1 QFQNEDYYCFI
12 LFIYLFLGKLVSTS
26 CPFDITPPRVVV
38 RFGDSLSANCTSL
51 SNHTDGMGWES
62 PFGGVDFT
70 QGVSSLL
77 FKIDSVPVWEL
88 EPMCYVNSR
97 DGDQCVKSLP
107 VTVYKMPDSVS
118 LKNLRTVEEGRQFV
132 IQCDVVN
139 VAPARNLS
147 VVWHKGN
154 KILSSQTFEE
164 SSPSPVSKSSVITLT
179 AHRDD
184 DGAEIWCEAKLN
196 LWPEEQG
203 PPPVRSEAHNVN
215 VLCDFHTEKMIG
227 SKISLNCTA
236 KGNPVPSYHWQ
247 FPNFT
252 QVWYRSHDVNHPIL
266 TPSSKFP
273 GVYICTASNSQGTAT
288 KYFIITKAP
297 RKFLAVLC
305 LFKSLF
311 WDLRLILCKKLSH
324 LSQEIKQSS
333 QQ

>member
-1 QFQNEDYYCFI
+1 MMWRPFI
-12 LFIYLFLGKLVSTS
+12 FS
-26 CPFDITPPRVVV
+26 CLI
-38 RFGDSLSANCTSL
+38 ACT
-51 SNHTDGMGWES
+51 E
-62 PFGGVDFT
+62 
-70 QGVSSLL
+70 
-77 FKIDSVPVWEL
+77 
-88 EPMCYVNSR
+88 
-97 DGDQCVKSLP
+97 
-107 VTVYKMPDSVS
+107 MPDSVS

-215 VLCDFHTEKMIG
+215 VLYPPTFTNNPNENLEMTVG

-297 RKFLAVLC
+297 RDQTIIATIVRLLVAFGLLLFLAFLV
-305 LFKSLF
+305 FTTHRGIFS
-311 WDLRLILCKKLSH
+311 CKKGDYL
-324 LSQEIKQSS
+324 QGQPTSS
-333 QQ
+333 VPV